1 MGEKKF
7 LDPDEKPL
15 DAIERALLKRALGFR
30 QQEVHTEE
38 MIDKNSGEVLET
50 ARRRSV
56 TKEVVPDVRALLFWL
71 KNRRP
76 ERWRERREAEEKSP
90 EFDFDSTDEQLYPAP
105 DVRPGLS
112 PAPPPPRH
120 TVTPRFRRRPQQPL
134 RLCAWRSWNGPPRW
148 FRGRRA

>member
-76 ERWRERREAEEKSP
+76 ERWRERRETEEKSP
-90 EFDFDSTDEQLYPAP
+90 EFDFESTDEQL
-105 DVRPGLS
+105 
-112 PAPPPPRH
+112 
-120 TVTPRFRRRPQQPL
+120 
-134 RLCAWRSWNGPPRW
+134 
-148 FRGRRA
+148 

>member
-30 QQEVHTEE
+30 QQEIHTEE

-90 EFDFDSTDEQLYPAP
+90 EFDFDSTDEQL
-105 DVRPGLS
+105 
-112 PAPPPPRH
+112 
-120 TVTPRFRRRPQQPL
+120 
-134 RLCAWRSWNGPPRW
+134 
-148 FRGRRA
+148 

>member
-30 QQEVHTEE
+30 QQEIHTEE

-76 ERWRERREAEEKSP
+76 ERWRERRETEEKSP
-90 EFDFDSTDEQLYPAP
+90 EFDFDSTDEQL
-105 DVRPGLS
+105 
-112 PAPPPPRH
+112 
-120 TVTPRFRRRPQQPL
+120 
-134 RLCAWRSWNGPPRW
+134 
-148 FRGRRA
+148 

>member
-38 MIDKNSGEVLET
+38 MIDKNSGEVVET

-90 EFDFDSTDEQLYPAP
+90 EFDFDSTDEQL
-105 DVRPGLS
+105 
-112 PAPPPPRH
+112 
-120 TVTPRFRRRPQQPL
+120 
-134 RLCAWRSWNGPPRW
+134 
-148 FRGRRA
+148 

>member
-76 ERWRERREAEEKSP
+76 ERWRERRDAEEKAP
-90 EFDFDSTDEQLYPAP
+90 EFDFDSTDEQL
-105 DVRPGLS
+105 
-112 PAPPPPRH
+112 
-120 TVTPRFRRRPQQPL
+120 
-134 RLCAWRSWNGPPRW
+134 
-148 FRGRRA
+148 

>member
-76 ERWRERREAEEKSP
+76 ERWRERREAEEKFP
-90 EFDFDSTDEQLYPAP
+90 EFDFDSTDEQL
-105 DVRPGLS
+105 
-112 PAPPPPRH
+112 
-120 TVTPRFRRRPQQPL
+120 
-134 RLCAWRSWNGPPRW
+134 
-148 FRGRRA
+148 

>member
-90 EFDFDSTDEQLYPAP
+90 EFDFDSTDAQL
-105 DVRPGLS
+105 
-112 PAPPPPRH
+112 
-120 TVTPRFRRRPQQPL
+120 
-134 RLCAWRSWNGPPRW
+134 
-148 FRGRRA
+148 

>member
-15 DAIERALLKRALGFR
+15 DAIERALLKRAIGFR

-90 EFDFDSTDEQLYPAP
+90 EFDFDSTDEQL
-105 DVRPGLS
+105 
-112 PAPPPPRH
+112 
-120 TVTPRFRRRPQQPL
+120 
-134 RLCAWRSWNGPPRW
+134 
-148 FRGRRA
+148 

>member
-76 ERWRERREAEEKSP
+76 ERWCERREAEEKSP
-90 EFDFDSTDEQLYPAP
+90 EFDFDSTDEQL
-105 DVRPGLS
+105 
-112 PAPPPPRH
+112 
-120 TVTPRFRRRPQQPL
+120 
-134 RLCAWRSWNGPPRW
+134 
-148 FRGRRA
+148 

>member
-76 ERWRERREAEEKSP
+76 ERWRERIEPQESAPEY
-90 EFDFDSTDEQLYPAP
+90 EFDPDEE
-105 DVRPGLS
+105 
-112 PAPPPPRH
+112 
-120 TVTPRFRRRPQQPL
+120 
-134 RLCAWRSWNGPPRW
+134 RL
-148 FRGRRA
+148 

>member
-1 MGEKKF
+1 MGEKKV

-90 EFDFDSTDEQLYPAP
+90 EFDFDSTDEQL
-105 DVRPGLS
+105 
-112 PAPPPPRH
+112 
-120 TVTPRFRRRPQQPL
+120 
-134 RLCAWRSWNGPPRW
+134 
-148 FRGRRA
+148 

>member
-15 DAIERALLKRALGFR
+15 DAIERALLKRALVFR

-90 EFDFDSTDEQLYPAP
+90 EFDFDSTDEQL
-105 DVRPGLS
+105 
-112 PAPPPPRH
+112 
-120 TVTPRFRRRPQQPL
+120 
-134 RLCAWRSWNGPPRW
+134 
-148 FRGRRA
+148 

>member
-15 DAIERALLKRALGFR
+15 DAIERALRKRALGFR

-90 EFDFDSTDEQLYPAP
+90 EFDFDSTDEQL
-105 DVRPGLS
+105 
-112 PAPPPPRH
+112 
-120 TVTPRFRRRPQQPL
+120 
-134 RLCAWRSWNGPPRW
+134 
-148 FRGRRA
+148 

>member
-7 LDPDEKPL
+7 LNPDEKPL

-90 EFDFDSTDEQLYPAP
+90 EFDFDSTDEQL
-105 DVRPGLS
+105 
-112 PAPPPPRH
+112 
-120 TVTPRFRRRPQQPL
+120 
-134 RLCAWRSWNGPPRW
+134 
-148 FRGRRA
+148 

>member
-1 MGEKKF
+1 
-7 LDPDEKPL
+7 
-15 DAIERALLKRALGFR
+15 
-30 QQEVHTEE
+30 

-90 EFDFDSTDEQLYPAP
+90 EFDFDSTDEQL
-105 DVRPGLS
+105 
-112 PAPPPPRH
+112 
-120 TVTPRFRRRPQQPL
+120 
-134 RLCAWRSWNGPPRW
+134 
-148 FRGRRA
+148 

>member
-1 MGEKKF
+1 MTQKKYAA
-7 LDPDEKPL
+7 PEEKPL
-15 DAIERALLKRALGFR
+15 DAIEKALLKRALGFK
-30 QQEVHTEE
+30 QEEVHTEE

-90 EFDFDSTDEQLYPAP
+90 EFDFDSTDEQL
-105 DVRPGLS
+105 
-112 PAPPPPRH
+112 
-120 TVTPRFRRRPQQPL
+120 
-134 RLCAWRSWNGPPRW
+134 
-148 FRGRRA
+148 

>member
-76 ERWRERREAEEKSP
+76 ERGRERREAEEKSP
-90 EFDFDSTDEQLYPAP
+90 EFDFDSTDEQL
-105 DVRPGLS
+105 
-112 PAPPPPRH
+112 
-120 TVTPRFRRRPQQPL
+120 
-134 RLCAWRSWNGPPRW
+134 
-148 FRGRRA
+148 

>member
-76 ERWRERREAEEKSP
+76 ERWRERRETEEKSP
-90 EFDFDSTDEQLYPAP
+90 EFDFDSTDEQL
-105 DVRPGLS
+105 
-112 PAPPPPRH
+112 
-120 TVTPRFRRRPQQPL
+120 
-134 RLCAWRSWNGPPRW
+134 
-148 FRGRRA
+148 

>member
-15 DAIERALLKRALGFR
+15 DAIERALLKRALGFH

-90 EFDFDSTDEQLYPAP
+90 EFDFDSIDEQL
-105 DVRPGLS
+105 
-112 PAPPPPRH
+112 
-120 TVTPRFRRRPQQPL
+120 
-134 RLCAWRSWNGPPRW
+134 
-148 FRGRRA
+148 

>member
-1 MGEKKF
+1 MLKTIIGKICPAARFRRRRKLTIPPLLKGETAMGEKKF

-15 DAIERALLKRALGFR
+15 DAIERALLKRALGFH
-30 QQEVHTEE
+30 QQEIHTEE

-76 ERWRERREAEEKSP
+76 ERWRERRETEEKSP
-90 EFDFDSTDEQLYPAP
+90 EFDFDSTDEQL
-105 DVRPGLS
+105 
-112 PAPPPPRH
+112 
-120 TVTPRFRRRPQQPL
+120 
-134 RLCAWRSWNGPPRW
+134 
-148 FRGRRA
+148 

>member
-38 MIDKNSGEVLET
+38 MIDRESGKVLET
-50 ARRRSV
+50 AKRRKV
-56 TKEVVPDVRALLFWL
+56 TKEIVPDVRALLFWL

-90 EFDFDSTDEQLYPAP
+90 EFDFDSTDEQL
-105 DVRPGLS
+105 
-112 PAPPPPRH
+112 
-120 TVTPRFRRRPQQPL
+120 
-134 RLCAWRSWNGPPRW
+134 
-148 FRGRRA
+148 

>member
-15 DAIERALLKRALGFR
+15 DAIERALLKRALGFH
-30 QQEVHTEE
+30 QQEIHTEE

-76 ERWRERREAEEKSP
+76 ERWRERRDAEEKTP
-90 EFDFDSTDEQLYPAP
+90 EFDFDSTDEQL
-105 DVRPGLS
+105 
-112 PAPPPPRH
+112 
-120 TVTPRFRRRPQQPL
+120 
-134 RLCAWRSWNGPPRW
+134 
-148 FRGRRA
+148 